1 MTTITTLADL
11 TGYTLIISFISDGGP
26 PGTKS
31 IFYASDNVTPTPT
44 RYFNITINPPFSSD
58 ITFEINNGGLA
69 SFETITISGGIVS
82 GTQYI
87 IYVKFEPNSIATKKV
102 FSYSGATLSQLG
114 NNPTLQTLNLSLVN
128 NPASFSFG
136 GDVGTY
142 LFGRFQKA
150 ALFLGDPT
158 GTPGGNIEALLDA
171 ANPNTGSYTF
181 VSNTGWNDVT
191 VALNGGPTTSSTEV
205 TLNGASQNMTFQSF
219 AAYGGGGG
227 AGDPY
232 VTTVDGVRYKLPIMD
247 GPIRFY
253 QGAVDGKTLT
263 INASL
268 RTFENTD
275 MIAENIRSYNDLK
288 GKVPAYKLNEVA
300 KSIFKAETLAFF
312 EKFHINYD
320 GTEMTVDVWD
330 HKFKI
335 DSYTGARFP
344 STLVDGKALTQ
355 KYTGIYQEYK
365 SQTLKLQIGSAR
377 LFLSVYPAKLL
388 KNGIFFEAN
397 DLESGNG
404 VIVNTLSQAD
414 MTLKSLTD
422 LTPAPKKNTRPHEK
436 TEWFLDKD
444 GYRTKK
450 ILKAA

>member
-1 MTTITTLADL
+1 MPSVTTLADL
-11 TGYTLIISFISDGGP
+11 SGYTMVILFTVTADAGPDPIFFASNNTGSYSFSIINGAGNAIAFDVNQNGTPDPQSISLGGP
-26 PGTKS
+26 
-31 IFYASDNVTPTPT
+31 
-44 RYFNITINPPFSSD
+44 
-58 ITFEINNGGLA
+58 
-69 SFETITISGGIVS
+69 IVP
-82 GTQYI
+82 GTQYLVV
-87 IYVKFEPNSIATKKV
+87 VKFNPGLIGFKAVYTYNGSTLTSVGFNFNAQALTYGSVNQSFTFGDNPGAIQYFYGAYKKIAL
-102 FSYSGATLSQLG
+102 Y
-114 NNPTLQTLNLSLVN
+114 N
-128 NPASFSFG
+128 
-136 GDVGTY
+136 
-142 LFGRFQKA
+142 
-150 ALFLGDPT
+150 GDP
-158 GTPGGNIEALLDA
+158 GAGQIETMLNA
-171 ANPNTGSYTF
+171 ANTNTGSYTF
-181 VSNTGWNDVT
+181 VSASGWYDATVGLAGAPPPSAADPT
-191 VALNGGPTTSSTEV
+191 QVALDANF
-205 TLNGASQNMTFQSF
+205 SQYMIFQSF
-219 AAYGGGGG
+219 AAYGSGGGG

-247 GPIRFY
+247 GPVRFY

-335 DSYTGARFP
+335 ESYTGKRFP

-365 SQTLKLQIGSAR
+365 SQTLKLQIGSAA

-388 KNGIFFEAN
+388 KNGIFFEAT
-397 DLESGNG
+397 DMESGNG
-404 VIVNTLSQAD
+404 VIVNTLSQKD

-422 LTPAPKKNTRPHEK
+422 LTPAPNKNTRPQEK

-450 ILKAA
+450 IMRAAC